1 MYRQNIKGEIVKRKY
16 TPISPIDRV
25 GSFQLLMKI
34 YRPIEQFPNGG
45 KMSLF
50 LADTPLNSK
59 ISTTYPFG
67 RFNYLGKSNTQ
78 ISDFEYFLFDLAI
91 T

>member
-1 MYRQNIKGEIVKRKY
+1 MKRKY

-45 KMSLF
+45 KMSIF
-50 LADTPLNSK
+50 LADAPINSK
-59 ISTTYPFG
+59 INITYPYG
-67 RFNYLGKSNTQ
+67 RFNYLGNSNTQ
-78 ISDFEYFLFDLAI
+78 ITDFEYNFHFI
-91 T
+91 QQ